1 MLAKLRLETPREAPE
16 GAEARAKWQD
26 ALTTLAWGSYQAGRK
41 VDAEDALRRLREAK
55 LAGPRVRFLMGE
67 LALGAEDPRGA
78 VRAWRKGLEM
88 GGEDYRVRVALARLL
103 NRFGEDEEALEQLA
117 KAEEVFPG
125 FEEPSL
131 SAELVSASIHS
142 EAGRED
148 EAMAARERRI
158 AWDAG
163 DYPTRRSLAAW
174 HADAGRHAEA
184 AELLRQANE
193 IDPFSRSLHME
204 WARAL
209 ADGGR
214 WEAALREWQVALL
227 VPDALNLDGAEVIA
241 NEDRAECLAG
251 EAVALNELGRK
262 SEARERAAEALGFDP
277 GCEVAEE
284 LLEELDR

>member
-1 MLAKLRLETPREAPE
+1 
-16 GAEARAKWQD
+16 
-26 ALTTLAWGSYQAGRK
+26 
-41 VDAEDALRRLREAK
+41 VDAEDALRRLRDAK
-55 LAGPRVRFLMGE
+55 LSGPRVHFLMGE

-78 VRAWRKGLEM
+78 VKLWRKGLEM

-103 NRFGEDEEALEQLA
+103 DRFGKEEEAMEQLA
-117 KAEEVFPG
+117 RAEEIFPG

-131 SAELVSASIHS
+131 SAELMSASIHS
-142 EAGRED
+142 NAGRED
-148 EAMAARERRI
+148 EAMAARERRL

-174 HADAGRHAEA
+174 HAEAGRHAQA
-184 AELLRQANE
+184 SELLRQANE

-209 ADGGR
+209 ADGGS
-214 WEAALREWQVALL
+214 WEAALREWQVAQL
-227 VPDALNLDGAEVIA
+227 VPPALNVDGEDVIT
-241 NEDRAECLAG
+241 NEARAECLAG

-262 SEARERAAEALGFDP
+262 SEARERAAEALGFDAK
-277 GCEVAEE
+277 CEAAED